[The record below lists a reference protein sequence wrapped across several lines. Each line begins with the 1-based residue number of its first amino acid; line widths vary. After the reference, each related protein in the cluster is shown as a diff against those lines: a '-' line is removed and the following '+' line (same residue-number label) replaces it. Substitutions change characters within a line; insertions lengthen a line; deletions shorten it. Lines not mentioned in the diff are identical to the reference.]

1 MSWTCQAMLLQ
12 VPVGLQYD
20 HLVGALQSLLG
31 LRLRR
36 LMKPRL
42 LKRCLRRRVRAF
54 SDMRSIPRSD
64 VV

>member
-12 VPVGLQYD
+12 VPAGLQYD

-54 SDMRSIPRSD
+54 I
-64 VV
+64 